1 MDIERLRA
9 DEVMWA
15 MYEQGW
21 RDTYASAVAALA
33 AEPLPLPVDLRPVAV
48 GSDRGQANPDS
59 AAIVNQQPTVDS
71 RPTATGPV
79 RSQTR
84 VNRNAWRRNVSA
96 RPSKSQEQS
105 IASTTRIL
113 SDDDVTTQERNCRD
127 WVNSLQKCE
136 EHGPEDII
144 CPDSDVDSFISMT
157 SKEKEDALWQPL
169 SAPCFQNFTTAD
181 IIEYNSAWTNIPVRT
196 CCDHCVLKF

>member
-1 MDIERLRA
+1 LTVSDVASMDIERLRA

-105 IASTTRIL
+105 IASTTR
-113 SDDDVTTQERNCRD
+113 VR
-127 WVNSLQKCE
+127 
-136 EHGPEDII
+136 
-144 CPDSDVDSFISMT
+144 SF
-157 SKEKEDALWQPL
+157 
-169 SAPCFQNFTTAD
+169 
-181 IIEYNSAWTNIPVRT
+181 
-196 CCDHCVLKF
+196 

>member
-1 MDIERLRA
+1 MTEERRTIASDEPSRSTPPPPLTVSDIASMDIERLRA

-21 RDTYASAVAALA
+21 RDTYASVIATLA
-33 AEPLPLPVDLRPVAV
+33 AEPPPPPADLRPVAV
-48 GSDRGQANPDS
+48 GSDRGQTSTDS
-59 AAIVNQQPTVDS
+59 AATVNRQPTVDS
-71 RPTATGPV
+71 RPTAIGPV
-79 RSQTR
+79 RSQAR
-84 VNRNAWRRNVSA
+84 VNRNAGRRNVSA
-96 RPSKSQEQS
+96 RPSKSQKQS
-105 IASTTRIL
+105 ITSTTR
-113 SDDDVTTQERNCRD
+113 
-127 WVNSLQKCE
+127 
-136 EHGPEDII
+136 I

-157 SKEKEDALWQPL
+157 SEEKEDALWQPL